1 MKEEMLKLLEELI
14 DDSKWVNFT
23 EFESNEECAKKRI
36 LASIIK
42 EKAEAFIKVCD
53 EELKNKVE
61 NPTLWENKEF
71 GKSLELSIK
80 KSSTLDDKIVE
91 ELTDAECRKGF
102 TVTEKAIKL
111 CGRGDLINKYKSV
124 TESKAITLKSL
135 KD

>member
-1 MKEEMLKLLEELI
+1 MKEEISKLLEELFNCEDVESI
-14 DDSKWVNFT
+14 QFDDS
-23 EFESNEECAKKRI
+23 EMCANNRI
-36 LASIIK
+36 VASVIK
-42 EKAEAFIKVCD
+42 EKVENYIKRCD
-53 EELKNKVE
+53 EVLKNHVE

>member
-1 MKEEMLKLLEELI
+1 MKEEMLKLLEDLI
-14 DDSKWVNFT
+14 
-23 EFESNEECAKKRI
+23 ENEPIANAIDIEKIAYERI
-36 LASIIK
+36 LASAIK
-42 EKAEAFIKVCD
+42 EIVENHIKFCD
-53 EELKNKVE
+53 SELKERVE

-80 KSSTLDDKIVE
+80 KSSTLDSKIVD

-111 CGRGDLINKYKSV
+111 CGRGDLINKYKSI

>member
-1 MKEEMLKLLEELI
+1 MKEEMLGLLSQI
-14 DDSKWVNFT
+14 DENT
-23 EFESNEECAKKRI
+23 EYNLSEVDVKEIAHERI
-36 LASIIK
+36 LASAIK
-42 EKAEAFIKVCD
+42 EIIENYIKVCD
-53 EELKNKVE
+53 SELKERVE

-80 KSSTLDDKIVE
+80 KSSTLDSKIVD
-91 ELTDAECRKGF
+91 ELTDEECRKGF

-111 CGRGDLINKYKSV
+111 CGRGELIDKYKSV

>member
-1 MKEEMLKLLEELI
+1 MKEEMLKLLEELFNYESVESI
-14 DDSKWVNFT
+14 QFNDS
-23 EFESNEECAKKRI
+23 EMCANNRI
-36 LASIIK
+36 LASVIK
-42 EKAEAFIKVCD
+42 EKMENYIKYCD
-53 EELKNKVE
+53 EYLKNSVE
-61 NPTLWENKEF
+61 NPTTWENKEF

-80 KSSTLDDKIVE
+80 KSSTLDSKIVD

-111 CGRGDLINKYKSV
+111 CGRGDLINKYKSI

>member
-1 MKEEMLKLLEELI
+1 MKEEIMKLLEELFNYENVESI
-14 DDSKWVNFT
+14 QFDDS
-23 EFESNEECAKKRI
+23 EMCANNRI
-36 LASIIK
+36 VASVIK
-42 EKAEAFIKVCD
+42 EKVENYIKRCD
-53 EELKNKVE
+53 EVLKNHVE

-80 KSSTLDDKIVE
+80 KSSTLDSKIVD

>member
-1 MKEEMLKLLEELI
+1 MKEEMIKLLEELI
-14 DDSKWVNFT
+14 
-23 EFESNEECAKKRI
+23 ENEPIANAIDIEKIAYERI
-36 LASIIK
+36 LASAIK
-42 EKAEAFIKVCD
+42 EIIENHIKFCD
-53 EELKNKVE
+53 SELKERVE

-80 KSSTLDDKIVE
+80 KSSTLDSKIVD

>member
-1 MKEEMLKLLEELI
+1 MKEEMLKLFEELI
-14 DDSKWVNFT
+14 DNDKWVNFT
-23 EFESNEECAKKRI
+23 EFESNEDCAKKRI
-36 LASIIK
+36 LASVIK

-61 NPTLWENKEF
+61 NSTAWENKEV
-71 GKSLELSIK
+71 GKLLELSIK
-80 KSSTLDDKIVE
+80 KSSSLDEKIVD
-91 ELTDAECRKGF
+91 ELSDAECRKGF

-111 CGRGDLINKYKSV
+111 CGRGDLIDKYKSV

>member
-1 MKEEMLKLLEELI
+1 MKEEIMKLLEELM
-14 DDSKWVNFT
+14 DDNKLVNFT
-23 EFESNEECAKKRI
+23 EFESNEECARKRI
-36 LASIIK
+36 IASVIK

-53 EELKNKVE
+53 VELKYKVD

-80 KSSTLDDKIVE
+80 KLSTLDSKIVD

-111 CGRGDLINKYKSV
+111 CGRGDLISKYKSV

>member
-1 MKEEMLKLLEELI
+1 MKEEIVKLLEELFNYEDVESI
-14 DDSKWVNFT
+14 QFADS
-23 EFESNEECAKKRI
+23 EMCANNRI
-36 LASIIK
+36 IASVIK
-42 EKAEAFIKVCD
+42 EKVENYIKRCD
-53 EELKNKVE
+53 EVLKNHVE
-61 NPTLWENKEF
+61 NPTMWENKEF

-80 KSSTLDDKIVE
+80 KSSTLDDKIVD

-111 CGRGDLINKYKSV
+111 CGRGDLISKYKSV

>member
-1 MKEEMLKLLEELI
+1 MKEEMMKLLEELFNYEDVESI
-14 DDSKWVNFT
+14 QFDDSEV
-23 EFESNEECAKKRI
+23 CANNRI
-36 LASIIK
+36 IASVIK
-42 EKAEAFIKVCD
+42 EKVENYIKRCD
-53 EELKNKVE
+53 EVLKNYVE

-80 KSSTLDDKIVE
+80 KSSTLDSKIVD

>member
-14 DDSKWVNFT
+14 
-23 EFESNEECAKKRI
+23 ENEPIANAIDIEKIAYERI
-36 LASIIK
+36 LASAIK
-42 EKAEAFIKVCD
+42 EIIENHIKFCD
-53 EELKNKVE
+53 SELKERVE

-80 KSSTLDDKIVE
+80 KSSTLDSKIVD

-124 TESKAITLKSL
+124 IESKAITLKSL

>member
-1 MKEEMLKLLEELI
+1 MKEEIVKLLEELFNYESVESI
-14 DDSKWVNFT
+14 QFNDS
-23 EFESNEECAKKRI
+23 EMCARKRI
-36 LASIIK
+36 LASVIK
-42 EKAEAFIKVCD
+42 EKAETFIKVCD

-61 NPTLWENKEF
+61 NPTTWENKEF

-80 KSSTLDDKIVE
+80 KSSTLDSKIID

-111 CGRGDLINKYKSV
+111 CGRSDLINKYKSI

>member
-1 MKEEMLKLLEELI
+1 MKEEIMKLLEELFNYEDVESI
-14 DDSKWVNFT
+14 QFDDS
-23 EFESNEECAKKRI
+23 EMCANNRI
-36 LASIIK
+36 IASVIK
-42 EKAEAFIKVCD
+42 EKVENYIKRCD

-80 KSSTLDDKIVE
+80 KSSSLDSKIVD
-91 ELTDAECRKGF
+91 ELTDEECRKGF

-111 CGRGDLINKYKSV
+111 CGRGDLINKYKSI

>member
-1 MKEEMLKLLEELI
+1 MKEEIMKLLEELFNCEDVESI
-14 DDSKWVNFT
+14 QFDDS
-23 EFESNEECAKKRI
+23 EMCANNRI
-36 LASIIK
+36 IASVIK
-42 EKAEAFIKVCD
+42 EKVENYIKRCD
-53 EELKNKVE
+53 EVLKNHVK

-71 GKSLELSIK
+71 GKSLEISIK
-80 KSSTLDDKIVE
+80 KSSTLNSKIVD

>member
-1 MKEEMLKLLEELI
+1 MTEEMMKLFEELI
-14 DDSKWVNFT
+14 DNDKWVNFT
-23 EFESNEECAKKRI
+23 EFESNEECAGKRI

-80 KSSTLDDKIVE
+80 KSSTLNSKIVE
-91 ELTDAECRKGF
+91 ELTDTECRKGF

-124 TESKAITLKSL
+124 TESKTITLKSL

>member
-1 MKEEMLKLLEELI
+1 MKEEIMKLFEELFNYENVESI
-14 DDSKWVNFT
+14 QFDDS
-23 EFESNEECAKKRI
+23 EMCANNRI
-36 LASIIK
+36 IASVIK
-42 EKAEAFIKVCD
+42 EKVENYIKRCD

-80 KSSTLDDKIVE
+80 KSSSLDSKIVD
-91 ELTDAECRKGF
+91 ELTDEECRKGF

-111 CGRGDLINKYKSV
+111 CGRGDLINKYKSI

>member
-1 MKEEMLKLLEELI
+1 MKEEMIKLLEELFNYEDVESI
-14 DDSKWVNFT
+14 QFDDS
-23 EFESNEECAKKRI
+23 EMCANNRI
-36 LASIIK
+36 MASVIK
-42 EKAEAFIKVCD
+42 EKVENYIKRCD
-53 EELKNKVE
+53 EVLKNHVE
-61 NPTLWENKEF
+61 NPTIWENKEF

-80 KSSTLDDKIVE
+80 KSSSLDSKIVD

-111 CGRGDLINKYKSV
+111 CGRGELINKYKSV

>member
-1 MKEEMLKLLEELI
+1 MKEEMMKLLEELFNYEDVESI
-14 DDSKWVNFT
+14 QFDDS
-23 EFESNEECAKKRI
+23 EMCANNRI
-36 LASIIK
+36 IASVIK
-42 EKAEAFIKVCD
+42 EKVENYIKRCD

-80 KSSTLDDKIVE
+80 KSSSLDSKIVD
-91 ELTDAECRKGF
+91 ELTDEECRKGF

-111 CGRGDLINKYKSV
+111 CGRGDLINKYKSI

>member
-1 MKEEMLKLLEELI
+1 MKEEIMKLLEELFNYESVESI
-14 DDSKWVNFT
+14 QFNDS
-23 EFESNEECAKKRI
+23 EMCARKRI
-36 LASIIK
+36 LASVIK
-42 EKAEAFIKVCD
+42 ERAEAFIKVCD

-61 NPTLWENKEF
+61 NPTTWENKEF

-80 KSSTLDDKIVE
+80 KSSTLDSKIVD

-111 CGRGDLINKYKSV
+111 CGRGDLINKYKSI
-124 TESKAITLKSL
+124 TESKTITLRSL